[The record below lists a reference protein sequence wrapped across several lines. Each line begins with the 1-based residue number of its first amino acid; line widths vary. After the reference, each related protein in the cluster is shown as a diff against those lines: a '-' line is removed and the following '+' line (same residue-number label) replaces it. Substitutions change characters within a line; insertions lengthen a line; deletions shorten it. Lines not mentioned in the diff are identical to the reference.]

1 MKSEY
6 VRSIGIVALLVVLAQ
21 FPVAQEVEHVQSI
34 GFDST
39 YQVGDQHGY
48 GVSDRGFAP
57 ISYAVREPEPV
68 SSVGTRSLGTSWG
81 GAEFKAIYE
90 YQWIVP
96 AFRWGRSTL
105 FADTNVTIRSRTGV
119 SPISASQG
127 VRVTATPIAFLN
139 AYAGASIATGWNLGV
154 LRGLGKVDRAT
165 GEVDDRSFPGVVT
178 RAVLGGT
185 FQFDVAAVIPGQWN
199 HIVIVVSPQFTHSA
213 LSSAGGSSPWSFE
226 NDDGA
231 NYNGWSRQVTAI
243 LGYQPPFSSISTAG
257 LLYDS
262 DELIGS
268 AVARAEESALA
279 PFDAGFRTDRFG
291 LLIDLRLGES
301 RRHSVT
307 VIPQIQRNR
316 LISDETVFNAGLQR
330 RETVGSY
337 WDFYRVVLRYRLR
350 I

>member
-1 MKSEY
+1 MKLQH
-6 VRSIGIVALLVVLAQ
+6 VRRIGIGALLIVAAQ
-21 FPVAQEVEHVQSI
+21 FSVAQEVEHVQSI

-39 YQVGDQHGY
+39 YQVGDQQGY
-48 GVSDRGFAP
+48 GVSDGGVAP

-68 SSVGTRSLGTSWG
+68 SRGGSRSLGTSWG

-96 AFRWGRSTL
+96 AFRWGGDAL
-105 FADTNVTIRSRTGV
+105 FADTNVTIRSRTGM
-119 SPISASQG
+119 SPISASQAVG
-127 VRVTATPIAFLN
+127 VTATPIAFLN
-139 AYAGASIATGWNLGV
+139 AYAGASIATGWNLHV
-154 LRGLGKVDRAT
+154 LNGLGKVDRAT
-165 GEVDDRSFPGVVT
+165 GEVDDGSFSGVVT

-199 HIVIVVSPQFTHSA
+199 HVVIVVSPQFTYSE
-213 LSSAGGSSPWSFE
+213 LSSADSTTAWSFE
-226 NDDGA
+226 NDEGA
-231 NYNGWSRQVTAI
+231 NYNGWSRQITAI
-243 LGYQPPFSSISTAG
+243 LGYQPPFSSISTVG

-262 DELIGS
+262 EELIGS
-268 AVARAEESALA
+268 AVARAEESAFA

-291 LLIDLRLGES
+291 LLIDLRLGGL

-330 RETVGSY
+330 RETIGSY
-337 WDFYRVVLRYRLR
+337 WDFYRIVLQYRFR